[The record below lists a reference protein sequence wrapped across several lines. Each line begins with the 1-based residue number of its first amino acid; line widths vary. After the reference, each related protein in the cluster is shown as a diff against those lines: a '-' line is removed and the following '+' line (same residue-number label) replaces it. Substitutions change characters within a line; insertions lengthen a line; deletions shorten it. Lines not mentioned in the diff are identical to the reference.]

1 MEKMPKNKLCIRTT
15 LIDVIVTVQGEPD
28 TIPFTRIFGFY
39 NKADYII
46 LSKLIK
52 SINNKLSKDMR
63 INLNETLYIYLN
75 YIIKEL
81 RLHRKA
87 KEMITNASML
97 LTPDQVM
104 IGVPESLRKIS
115 FNVLMPNSQRLKITI
130 NEPISTSGYILA
142 P

>member
-1 MEKMPKNKLCIRTT
+1 M
-15 LIDVIVTVQGEPD
+15 QGEPD
-28 TIPFTRIFGFY
+28 TVPFTRIFRFHY
-39 NKADYII
+39 KADYII

-52 SINNKLSKDMR
+52 SINDKLSKEMK
-63 INLNETLYIYLN
+63 INLNEALYIYLN
-75 YIIKEL
+75 YIIKDL

-87 KEMITNASML
+87 NEMITNASML
-97 LTPDQVM
+97 LTSDQVM

-130 NEPISTSGYILA
+130 KEPISTSGYILA

>member
-1 MEKMPKNKLCIRTT
+1 M
-15 LIDVIVTVQGEPD
+15 IDVAVTVQGEPD
-28 TIPFTRIFGFY
+28 TVPFTRIFRFY
-39 NKADYII
+39 NKTDYII

-52 SINNKLSKDMR
+52 SINDKLSKDMR

-81 RLHRKA
+81 RLHRKTN
-87 KEMITNASML
+87 EMITNASTL
-97 LTPDQVM
+97 LTPDKVM

-115 FNVLMPNSQRLKITI
+115 FNILMPNSQRLKITI
-130 NEPISTSGYILA
+130 KEPISTSGYILA

>member
-1 MEKMPKNKLCIRTT
+1 M
-15 LIDVIVTVQGEPD
+15 IDVTVIVQGEPD
-28 TIPFTRIFGFY
+28 TVPFTRIFRFC
-39 NKADYII
+39 NKADYTI

-52 SINNKLSKDMR
+52 SINDKLSKDMR

-81 RLHRKA
+81 RLHRKTN
-87 KEMITNASML
+87 EMITNASTL

-115 FNVLMPNSQRLKITI
+115 FNVVMPNSQRLKITI
-130 NEPISTSGYILA
+130 KEPISTTGYILA

>member
-1 MEKMPKNKLCIRTT
+1 LM
-15 LIDVIVTVQGEPD
+15 DVTVIVQGEPD
-28 TIPFTRIFGFY
+28 TVPFTRIFRFY

-52 SINNKLSKDMR
+52 SINDKLSKDMR

-81 RLHRKA
+81 RLHRKTN
-87 KEMITNASML
+87 EMITNASTL

-115 FNVLMPNSQRLKITI
+115 FNVVMPNSQRLKITI
-130 NEPISTSGYILA
+130 KEPISTTGYILA

>member
-1 MEKMPKNKLCIRTT
+1 
-15 LIDVIVTVQGEPD
+15 LIDVKVTVQGEPD
-28 TIPFTRIFGFY
+28 TVPFTRIFRFY

-52 SINNKLSKDMR
+52 SINDKLSKDMR

-81 RLHRKA
+81 RLHRNA
-87 KEMITNASML
+87 NQMITNASTL

-115 FNVLMPNSQRLKITI
+115 FNILMPNSQWLNITI
-130 NEPISTSGYILA
+130 KEPISTSGYILA

>member
-1 MEKMPKNKLCIRTT
+1 M
-15 LIDVIVTVQGEPD
+15 IDVTVTVQGEPD
-28 TIPFTRIFGFY
+28 TVPFTRIFRFY

-52 SINNKLSKDMR
+52 SINDKLSKEMR

-81 RLHRKA
+81 RLHGNA
-87 KEMITNASML
+87 NQMITNASTL

-115 FNVLMPNSQRLKITI
+115 FNILMPNSQRLKITI
-130 NEPISTSGYILA
+130 KEPISTSGYILA

>member
-1 MEKMPKNKLCIRTT
+1 M
-15 LIDVIVTVQGEPD
+15 IDVTVTVQGEPD
-28 TIPFTRIFGFY
+28 TVPFTRIFRFY
-39 NKADYII
+39 NKADYTI

-52 SINNKLSKDMR
+52 SINDKLSKDMR

-81 RLHRKA
+81 RLHRKTN
-87 KEMITNASML
+87 EMITNASTL

-115 FNVLMPNSQRLKITI
+115 FNILMPNSQWLNITI
-130 NEPISTSGYILA
+130 KEPISTSGYILA

>member
-1 MEKMPKNKLCIRTT
+1 M
-15 LIDVIVTVQGEPD
+15 IDVTVIVQGDPD
-28 TIPFTRIFGFY
+28 TVPFTRIFRFY

-52 SINNKLSKDMR
+52 SINDKLSKYMK

-75 YIIKEL
+75 YIINEL
-81 RLHRKA
+81 RLHRKTN
-87 KEMITNASML
+87 EMITNASTL

-115 FNVLMPNSQRLKITI
+115 FNVVMPNSQILKITI
-130 NEPISTSGYILA
+130 KEPISTTGYILA

>member
-1 MEKMPKNKLCIRTT
+1 M
-15 LIDVIVTVQGEPD
+15 IDVTVIVQGDPD
-28 TIPFTRIFGFY
+28 TVPFTRIFRFY

-52 SINNKLSKDMR
+52 SISDKLSKEMR
-63 INLNETLYIYLN
+63 INLNEALYIYLN

-81 RLHRKA
+81 RLHRKTN
-87 KEMITNASML
+87 EMITNASTL

-115 FNVLMPNSQRLKITI
+115 FNVVMPNSQRLKITI
-130 NEPISTSGYILA
+130 KEPISTTGYILA

>member
-1 MEKMPKNKLCIRTT
+1 M
-15 LIDVIVTVQGEPD
+15 IDVAVTIQGEPD
-28 TIPFTRIFGFY
+28 TVPFTRIFRFY

-52 SINNKLSKDMR
+52 SINDKLSKDMR

-81 RLHRKA
+81 RLHRKTN
-87 KEMITNASML
+87 EMITNASTL
-97 LTPDQVM
+97 LTPDKVM

-115 FNVLMPNSQRLKITI
+115 FNILMPNSQRLKITI
-130 NEPISTSGYILA
+130 KEPISTSGYILA

>member
-1 MEKMPKNKLCIRTT
+1 
-15 LIDVIVTVQGEPD
+15 LIDVTVTVQGEPD
-28 TIPFTRIFGFY
+28 TVPFTRIFRFY

-52 SINNKLSKDMR
+52 SINDKLSKDMR

-81 RLHRKA
+81 RLHRKTN
-87 KEMITNASML
+87 EMITNASTL
-97 LTPDQVM
+97 LTPDKVM

-115 FNVLMPNSQRLKITI
+115 FNVLMPNSQRLKII
-130 NEPISTSGYILA
+130 IKEPISTSGYILA

>member
-1 MEKMPKNKLCIRTT
+1 M
-15 LIDVIVTVQGEPD
+15 IDVTVIVQGDPD
-28 TIPFTRIFGFY
+28 TVPFTKIFRFY
-39 NKADYII
+39 NKADCII

-52 SINNKLSKDMR
+52 SINDKLSKDMR

-81 RLHRKA
+81 RLHRKTN
-87 KEMITNASML
+87 EMITNASTL

-115 FNVLMPNSQRLKITI
+115 FNVVMPNSQRLKITI
-130 NEPISTSGYILA
+130 KEPISTTGYILA

>member
-1 MEKMPKNKLCIRTT
+1 M
-15 LIDVIVTVQGEPD
+15 IDVTVIVQGDPD
-28 TIPFTRIFGFY
+28 TVPFTRIFRFY

-52 SINNKLSKDMR
+52 SINDKLSKDMR

-81 RLHRKA
+81 RLHRKTN
-87 KEMITNASML
+87 EMITNASTL

-115 FNVLMPNSQRLKITI
+115 FNVVMPNSQRLKITI
-130 NEPISTSGYILA
+130 NEPISTTGYILA

>member
-1 MEKMPKNKLCIRTT
+1 
-15 LIDVIVTVQGEPD
+15 LIDVTVTVQGEPD
-28 TIPFTRIFGFY
+28 TVPFTRIFRFY

-52 SINNKLSKDMR
+52 SINDKLSKEMR

-81 RLHRKA
+81 RLHGNA
-87 KEMITNASML
+87 NQMITNASTL
-97 LTPDQVM
+97 LTPDKVM

-115 FNVLMPNSQRLKITI
+115 FNILMPNSQRLKITI
-130 NEPISTSGYILA
+130 KEPISTSGYILA

>member
-1 MEKMPKNKLCIRTT
+1 M
-15 LIDVIVTVQGEPD
+15 IDVTVTVQGEPD
-28 TIPFTRIFGFY
+28 TVPFTRIFRFY

-52 SINNKLSKDMR
+52 SINDKLSKDMR

-75 YIIKEL
+75 HIIKEL
-81 RLHRKA
+81 RLHRNA
-87 KEMITNASML
+87 NQMITNASTL
-97 LTPDQVM
+97 LTPDKVM

-115 FNVLMPNSQRLKITI
+115 FNVLMPNSQRLKII
-130 NEPISTSGYILA
+130 IKEPISTSGYILA

>member
-1 MEKMPKNKLCIRTT
+1 
-15 LIDVIVTVQGEPD
+15 LIDVAVTIRGEPD
-28 TIPFTRIFGFY
+28 TVPFTRIFRFY

-52 SINNKLSKDMR
+52 SINDKLSKDMR

-81 RLHRKA
+81 RLHRKTN
-87 KEMITNASML
+87 EMITNASTL

-115 FNVLMPNSQRLKITI
+115 FNILMPNSQRLKII
-130 NEPISTSGYILA
+130 IKEPISTSGYILA

>member
-1 MEKMPKNKLCIRTT
+1 
-15 LIDVIVTVQGEPD
+15 
-28 TIPFTRIFGFY
+28 
-39 NKADYII
+39 
-46 LSKLIK
+46 
-52 SINNKLSKDMR
+52 MR

-81 RLHRKA
+81 RLHRKTN
-87 KEMITNASML
+87 EMITNASTL

-115 FNVLMPNSQRLKITI
+115 FNVLMPNSQRLKII
-130 NEPISTSGYILA
+130 IKEPISTSGYILA

>member
-1 MEKMPKNKLCIRTT
+1 
-15 LIDVIVTVQGEPD
+15 LIDVTVIVQGDPD
-28 TIPFTRIFGFY
+28 TVPFTRIFRFY

-52 SINNKLSKDMR
+52 SINDKLSKYMK

-81 RLHRKA
+81 RLHRKTN
-87 KEMITNASML
+87 EMITNASTL

-115 FNVLMPNSQRLKITI
+115 FNVVMPNSQRLKITI
-130 NEPISTSGYILA
+130 KEPISTTGYILV

>member
-1 MEKMPKNKLCIRTT
+1 M
-15 LIDVIVTVQGEPD
+15 IDVAVTVQGEPD
-28 TIPFTRIFGFY
+28 TVPFTRIFRFY
-39 NKADYII
+39 NKTDYII

-52 SINNKLSKDMR
+52 SINDKLSKEMR

-75 YIIKEL
+75 FIIKEL

-87 KEMITNASML
+87 NETITNASTL

-115 FNVLMPNSQRLKITI
+115 FNVLIPNSQRLKITI
-130 NEPISTSGYILA
+130 KEPISTSGYILA

>member
-1 MEKMPKNKLCIRTT
+1 M
-15 LIDVIVTVQGEPD
+15 IDVAVTIQGEPD
-28 TIPFTRIFGFY
+28 TVPFTRIFRFY

-52 SINNKLSKDMR
+52 SINDKLSKDMR

-75 YIIKEL
+75 FIIKEL
-81 RLHRKA
+81 RLHRKTN
-87 KEMITNASML
+87 EMITNASRL
-97 LTPDQVM
+97 LTPDRVM

-115 FNVLMPNSQRLKITI
+115 FNVLMPNSQRLKII
-130 NEPISTSGYILA
+130 IKEPISTSGYILA

>member
-1 MEKMPKNKLCIRTT
+1 M
-15 LIDVIVTVQGEPD
+15 IDVAVTVQGEPD
-28 TIPFTRIFGFY
+28 TVPFTRIFRFY
-39 NKADYII
+39 NKTDYII

-52 SINNKLSKDMR
+52 SINDKLSKDMR

-75 YIIKEL
+75 FIIKEL
-81 RLHRKA
+81 RLHRKTN
-87 KEMITNASML
+87 EMITNASTL

-115 FNVLMPNSQRLKITI
+115 FNILMPNSQWLNITI
-130 NEPISTSGYILA
+130 KEPISTSGYILA

>member
-1 MEKMPKNKLCIRTT
+1 M
-15 LIDVIVTVQGEPD
+15 IDVTVIVQGEPD
-28 TIPFTRIFGFY
+28 TVPFTRIFRFC

-46 LSKLIK
+46 LSKVIK
-52 SINNKLSKDMR
+52 SISDKLSKEMR
-63 INLNETLYIYLN
+63 INLNEALYIYLN
-75 YIIKEL
+75 YIMKSL

-87 KEMITNASML
+87 NEMITNASTL

-115 FNVLMPNSQRLKITI
+115 FNVVMPNSQRLKITI
-130 NEPISTSGYILA
+130 KEPISTTGYILA

>member
-1 MEKMPKNKLCIRTT
+1 M
-15 LIDVIVTVQGEPD
+15 DVTVTLQGEPD
-28 TIPFTRIFGFY
+28 TVPFTRIFRFY

-52 SINNKLSKDMR
+52 SINDKLSKDMR

-81 RLHRKA
+81 RLHRNTN
-87 KEMITNASML
+87 EMITNASTL

-115 FNVLMPNSQRLKITI
+115 FNVLMPNSQRLKII
-130 NEPISTSGYILA
+130 IKEPISTSDYILA

>member
-1 MEKMPKNKLCIRTT
+1 M
-15 LIDVIVTVQGEPD
+15 DVAVTVQGEPD
-28 TIPFTRIFGFY
+28 TVPFTRIFRFY
-39 NKADYII
+39 NKTDYII

-52 SINNKLSKDMR
+52 SINDKLSKDMR

-75 YIIKEL
+75 FIIKEL
-81 RLHRKA
+81 RLHRKTN
-87 KEMITNASML
+87 EMITNASTL

-115 FNVLMPNSQRLKITI
+115 FNILMPNSQRLKITI
-130 NEPISTSGYILA
+130 KEPISTSGYILA

>member
-1 MEKMPKNKLCIRTT
+1 M
-15 LIDVIVTVQGEPD
+15 IDVTVTVQGELD
-28 TIPFTRIFGFY
+28 TVPFTRIFRFY

-46 LSKLIK
+46 LSNLIK
-52 SINNKLSKDMR
+52 SINDKLSKEMR

-87 KEMITNASML
+87 NEMITNASTL

-130 NEPISTSGYILA
+130 KEPISTSGYILA

>member
-1 MEKMPKNKLCIRTT
+1 M
-15 LIDVIVTVQGEPD
+15 IDVAVTIQGEPD
-28 TIPFTRIFGFY
+28 TVPFTRIFRFY
-39 NKADYII
+39 NKADYTI

-52 SINNKLSKDMR
+52 SINDKLSKDMR

-81 RLHRKA
+81 RLHRKTN
-87 KEMITNASML
+87 EMITNASTL

-115 FNVLMPNSQRLKITI
+115 FNVLMPNSQRLKII
-130 NEPISTSGYILA
+130 IKEPISTSGYILA